1 MSEQNMVNAGNS
13 LQISTQ
19 ALAKIARCA
28 ALEIDGVADVSCG
41 GQRKVRDLLERISIQ
56 QPVVVD
62 IREGTA
68 EITLHVMVAFGTKV
82 PAMAEKLQKNVKSAI
97 QNMTGVTVS
106 QVNVVLAGIAD
117 PAPAPAEQA
126 EPAEE

>member
-117 PAPAPAEQA
+117 PALAPAEQA